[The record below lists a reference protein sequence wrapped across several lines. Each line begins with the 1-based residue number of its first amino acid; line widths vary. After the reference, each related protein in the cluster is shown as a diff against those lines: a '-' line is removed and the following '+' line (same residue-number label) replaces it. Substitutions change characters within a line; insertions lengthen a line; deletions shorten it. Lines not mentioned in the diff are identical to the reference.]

1 MPTTVRGW
9 LQWLARCLQLLAAVL
24 QIVHRVIAT
33 FLIQQTEL
41 QHTEAKTDAVTL
53 RSRSDPPLTKSPGAI
68 LNSRRLA
75 SPNGVKGM
83 ESQKKSQHPCT
94 IVDGPRPTA
103 IDSG

>member
-9 LQWLARCLQLLAAVL
+9 LQWLARCLFAAPPQLLAGVL

-41 QHTEAKTDAVTL
+41 QRTEETGAVTL
-53 RSRSDPPLTKSPGAI
+53 IQHFGSAGHKSPGAI

-75 SPNGVKGM
+75 
-83 ESQKKSQHPCT
+83 
-94 IVDGPRPTA
+94 PT
-103 IDSG
+103 G